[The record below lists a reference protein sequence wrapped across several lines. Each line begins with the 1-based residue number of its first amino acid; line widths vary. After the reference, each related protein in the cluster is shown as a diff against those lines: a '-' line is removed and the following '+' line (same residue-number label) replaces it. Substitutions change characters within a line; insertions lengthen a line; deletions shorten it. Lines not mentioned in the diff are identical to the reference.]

1 MIKLS
6 RLLFLFT
13 VLIAPQAFA
22 QAQDI
27 EPAFVP
33 EDFEFSYSPEY
44 CDFTAAFPEQPMET
58 HHCETPDDPSTCFN
72 LLTYTHTFGLSS
84 SVRIELVCNPVTPEM
99 YDHFTAENMQATVR
113 AMTKDSVVEELNVTN
128 RDTDHFRQTTL
139 VASGRQGLDETI
151 YIAQLWIAQNSI
163 MSVEAEMMG
172 EQTTE
177 ADHLFAN
184 ILRNIGHLIDIK
196 GEEYAKKKI
205 SAWEAKKDTAL
216 QDIQK
221 QQQKDAENAPKN

>member
-6 RLLFLFT
+6 RLLLLFT

-72 LLTYTHTFGLSS
+72 LLTYTHTFDLTSS
-84 SVRIELVCNPVTPEM
+84 IRVEVVCNPVTPEM
-99 YDHFTAENMQATVR
+99 YDHFKPEVMQATVR
-113 AMTKDSVVEELNVTN
+113 QMTKDSVVQELNVTN
-128 RDTDHFRQTTL
+128 RETDNFRQTTL
-139 VASGRQGLDETI
+139 VASGRQGLNETI
-151 YIAQLWIAQNSI
+151 YIAQLWLAKNSI

-172 EQTTE
+172 EQSE
-177 ADHLFAN
+177 EVDKLFAN
-184 ILRNIGHLIDIK
+184 ILRNIGHLVDVK
-196 GEEYAKKKI
+196 GEEYAKEKI

-216 QDIQK
+216 EEIQK
-221 QQQKDAENAPKN
+221 QQQEAAQNAPKN